1 MLSNQGDNGACSN
14 QQGDNGSQDVEYGF
28 QDTCRRTSYEH
39 RGSSSLTPRQIKE
52 HGDHI
57 SMIYYLFDRALDYL
71 QSMVYFQAMFTWLR
85 LFVRRLEGMMGENV
99 ARAAKNAREMMTSI
113 QAKFDEMEVLLAC
126 IMALAEIA
134 YVPSCQR
141 FDCLY
146 WQEELAQSK
155 AKQKN

>member
-1 MLSNQGDNGACSN
+1 MLSNQGDNGAHSN

-28 QDTCRRTSYEH
+28 RDTHRRTSYEH
-39 RGSSSLTPRQIKE
+39 RGSSSLTPRLIME
-52 HGDHI
+52 REDHI

-126 IMALAEIA
+126 IMALAKIA
-134 YVPSCQR
+134 Y
-141 FDCLY
+141 LY
-146 WQEELAQSK
+146 VEDLTAFICRRNWFSPK
-155 AKQKN
+155 